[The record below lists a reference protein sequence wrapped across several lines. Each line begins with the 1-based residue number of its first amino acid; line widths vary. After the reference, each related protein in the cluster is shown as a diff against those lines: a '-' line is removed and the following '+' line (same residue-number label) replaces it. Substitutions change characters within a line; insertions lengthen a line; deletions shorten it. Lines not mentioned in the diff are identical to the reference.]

1 MLHNA
6 VASLYMLLM
15 QKLVDA
21 PETVAHGREGWYFVE
36 NGEHLHLDLV
46 NRVGQELFALG
57 VLESSEPVSFLTEE
71 EVFEKAK
78 RERFNAANGT
88 NARSRAHRARQLGW
102 TPKYDINDLWAYIK
116 PEAEIII
123 KEMSATKA

>member
-1 MLHNA
+1 MRTFL
-6 VASLYMLLM
+6 
-15 QKLVDA
+15 
-21 PETVAHGREGWYFVE
+21 PVAHI
-36 NGEHLHLDLV
+36 HPL
-46 NRVGQELFALG
+46 QEAM
-57 VLESSEPVSFLTEE
+57 V
-71 EVFEKAK
+71 
-78 RERFNAANGT
+78 ANGT